1 MKRLFCLL
9 LSALAVLSICPMGIG
24 EEAPQGCISL
34 NLESNPS
41 TGYQWEFQSTDE
53 AVAVGHIFRVD
64 GVEVCQ
70 HKLRV
75 GMIAKIGITHSRF
88 ELIGPNHIEACLLK
102 AKVKTSATCKE

>member
-1 MKRLFCLL
+1 MPTFILQSLL
-9 LSALAVLSICPMGIG
+9 LSGYAPRLARR
-24 EEAPQGCISL
+24 
-34 NLESNPS
+34 
-41 TGYQWEFQSTDE
+41 STDE

-88 ELIGPNHIEACLLK
+88 ELIGPNHLESRLLK
-102 AKVKTSATCKE
+102 AKVKTSASCKE